1 MTRCALPYSTLK
13 SAAFEGVSA
22 LHELHAAS
30 NNSLYETA
38 VLVKDGTGKIT
49 VKLVD
54 ENAPAGA
61 AAGFLAGGLI
71 GLPEEPVGL
80 PVAVRGLTGL
90 LCDLFRNGTSVTFAD
105 DVSKALALT

>member
-1 MTRCALPYSTLK
+1 M
-13 SAAFEGVSA
+13 SA

-30 NNSLYETA
+30 NISLYETA

-54 ENAPAGA
+54 EKAPVGA
-61 AAGFLAGGLI
+61 AAGFMSGGLI
-71 GLPEEPVGL
+71 GLPGEPVGV

-90 LCDLFRNGTSVTFAD
+90 LCDLFRSGTGVTFAD
-105 DVSKALALT
+105 DVSKALTSGKAAVIADMTSRIN